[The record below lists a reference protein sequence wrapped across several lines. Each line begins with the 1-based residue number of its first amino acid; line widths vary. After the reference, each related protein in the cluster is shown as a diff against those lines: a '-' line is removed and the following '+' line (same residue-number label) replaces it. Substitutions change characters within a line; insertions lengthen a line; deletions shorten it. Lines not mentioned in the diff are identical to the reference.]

1 LLGDL
6 GLLTECE
13 LSEPVRRV
21 DVAALSREVLQ
32 SVEARAAR
40 HGVALRTRL
49 PEHAPFETRTSE
61 LRVLLRALL
70 HHAIAATPRGGEVL
84 LSVVAT
90 EMGMLLSV
98 EDGGPVVPEASR
110 TAVIQH
116 RTDPASF
123 GRPAGVSLLVADVIG
138 GVLGGG
144 AGMREGIGGRAE
156 IWVVLRSRPD

>member
-1 LLGDL
+1 
-6 GLLTECE
+6 
-13 LSEPVRRV
+13 
-21 DVAALSREVLQ
+21 
-32 SVEARAAR
+32 
-40 HGVALRTRL
+40 
-49 PEHAPFETRTSE
+49 
-61 LRVLLRALL
+61 
-70 HHAIAATPRGGEVL
+70 
-84 LSVVAT
+84 VVPI

-144 AGMREGIGGRAE
+144 AGMREGVGGRAE
-156 IWVVLRSRPD
+156 VWVVLRSRPD

>member
-1 LLGDL
+1 M
-6 GLLTECE
+6 
-13 LSEPVRRV
+13 
-21 DVAALSREVLQ
+21 
-32 SVEARAAR
+32 
-40 HGVALRTRL
+40 
-49 PEHAPFETRTSE
+49 
-61 LRVLLRALL
+61 LLRALL
-70 HHAIAATPRGGEVL
+70 HHAIAATPRGGEVS

-90 EMGMLLSV
+90 EMGMMLSV

-144 AGMREGIGGRAE
+144 VGMREGGAGAGRNE
-156 IWVVLRSRPD
+156 VWSVLRNRPD